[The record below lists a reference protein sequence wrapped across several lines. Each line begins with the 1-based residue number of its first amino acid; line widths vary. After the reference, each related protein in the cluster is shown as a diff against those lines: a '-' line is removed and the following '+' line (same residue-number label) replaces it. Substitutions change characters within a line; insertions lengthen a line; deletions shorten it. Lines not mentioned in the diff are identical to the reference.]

1 MSGAM
6 AAGDSGV
13 PAFPARDIPG
23 SGDLRTNGWLAILL
37 VALVAVIPLPLGGN
51 RPAVVAAAGC
61 YVFAVEPGTPC
72 GSAVA
77 GMRCGL
83 VWRGCGCPR
92 CWVRGWWSM
101 SSFRRSHLG
110 RWYG

>member
-6 AAGDSGV
+6 AAGDNGV

-61 YVFAVEPGTPC
+61 YVFAVG
-72 GSAVA
+72 AWYA
-77 GMRCGL
+77 MRLGGRRHALRIGLARLWLPALLGAGL
-83 VWRGCGCPR
+83 VVYVVIQTLR
-92 CWVRGWWSM
+92 
-101 SSFRRSHLG
+101 LG
-110 RWYG
+110 RSYG